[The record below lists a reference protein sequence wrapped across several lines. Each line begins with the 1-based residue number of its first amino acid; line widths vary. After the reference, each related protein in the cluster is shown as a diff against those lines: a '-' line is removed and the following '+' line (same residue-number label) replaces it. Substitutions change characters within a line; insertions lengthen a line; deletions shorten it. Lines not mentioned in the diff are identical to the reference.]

1 MKKILFVSNEAART
15 GAPAIMLG
23 LIKWLRAHH
32 EMESICVLMRD
43 GALREE
49 FELVGRTYTW
59 IPTDLNK
66 PERIYKRLAKVVM
79 HKGQADPGI
88 WLTEIIGRE
97 KPDMIY
103 LSTLVLG
110 KYLQQL
116 SKNSNQRII
125 THVHELLPSLRQ
137 LSNDQLVTCQL
148 KNSDAV
154 IACARCI
161 SDMLINIYHLPPNKI
176 KIIPEYII
184 PDNSTHGG
192 DQTRD
197 SLTLSANER
206 TLLGKLD
213 RAIDLGIPIFGIGGN
228 PIHRK
233 GFDLFPLLI
242 KECKI
247 QFADTP
253 FLAVW
258 IGCGDGSEPQVALE
272 WDLSHL
278 GMKDEVALIPSVS
291 MPTFRWIVSQFRVL
305 TLLSREDPFPLVVLE
320 AGLMGI
326 PTVCFEGSGAIPE
339 FAAEGQC
346 VSVNYLDLPAFAAAV
361 KRLCLDPAEATKVG
375 EQCRQKVLNDLTLE
389 RVAPLVAD
397 VLFDR
402 I

>member
-23 LIKWLRAHH
+23 FIKWLSAHH
-32 EMESICVLMRD
+32 EIESICVLMRD

-49 FELVGRTYTW
+49 FELLGRTYTW

-66 PERIYKRLAKVVM
+66 PERIYKRLAKVITN
-79 HKGQADPGI
+79 KGQADPGI
-88 WLTEIIGRE
+88 WLTKIIERE
-97 KPDMIY
+97 KPDIIY

-116 SKNSNQRII
+116 SKNPNQRII

-148 KNSDAV
+148 QYSDAV
-154 IACARCI
+154 IACAGCV
-161 SDMLINIYHLPPNKI
+161 SEMLINTYHLPPSKI
-176 KIIPEYII
+176 KIIPEYIV
-184 PDNSTHGG
+184 PEKPLHGG
-192 DQTRD
+192 DRSRD
-197 SLTLSANER
+197 SLTPSTNER
-206 TLLGKLD
+206 TLLNKLHQ
-213 RAIDLGIPIFGIGGN
+213 AIDLGIPIFGIGGN

-242 KECKI
+242 KECKT

-278 GMKDEVALIPSVS
+278 GMNNEVALIPSVS
-291 MPTFRWIVSQFRVL
+291 MPTFRWIVRQFRVL

-346 VSVNYLDLPAFAAAV
+346 VSVNYLDIPAFATAV
-361 KRLCLDPAEATKVG
+361 MRLCLDPAEATKIG
-375 EQCRQKVLNDLTLE
+375 EQCRQKVMGDLTLE
-389 RVAPLVAD
+389 KVAPLVAD
-397 VLFDR
+397 VLFDG

>member
-1 MKKILFVSNEAART
+1 M
-15 GAPAIMLG
+15 
-23 LIKWLRAHH
+23 
-32 EMESICVLMRD
+32 
-43 GALREE
+43 
-49 FELVGRTYTW
+49 
-59 IPTDLNK
+59 
-66 PERIYKRLAKVVM
+66 
-79 HKGQADPGI
+79 
-88 WLTEIIGRE
+88 
-97 KPDMIY
+97 
-103 LSTLVLG
+103 
-110 KYLQQL
+110 
-116 SKNSNQRII
+116 
-125 THVHELLPSLRQ
+125 
-137 LSNDQLVTCQL
+137 
-148 KNSDAV
+148 
-154 IACARCI
+154 
-161 SDMLINIYHLPPNKI
+161 
-176 KIIPEYII
+176 
-184 PDNSTHGG
+184 
-192 DQTRD
+192 
-197 SLTLSANER
+197 
-206 TLLGKLD
+206 
-213 RAIDLGIPIFGIGGN
+213 
-228 PIHRK
+228 
-233 GFDLFPLLI
+233 I